1 MKTSQLLHE
10 LDLVTR
16 LDSRTL
22 ELDIQGIAD
31 NSKVVEEGFAFI
43 AIEGFESDGHL
54 YIEQAVEKGAVIVIG
69 GTGYHRFIRPLSPSC
84 K

>member
-54 YIEQAVEKGAVIVIG
+54 YIEQAVEKGG
-69 GTGYHRFIRPLSPSC
+69 CNCHRGTGYHRFIRPLSPSC